1 MPNTLTYDIN
11 IFVIFMFIGLL
22 IKLFFATG
30 TTTDGSSGP
39 ATATVWGYGVSAA
52 SVIGIM
58 FVSFAMTRRMEKI
71 SNNSFEFVKSLFMHS
86 IVPFLTLGILIWL
99 ITINSM
105 YYTQINKGKVATEY
119 YTYSGVSSFLLI
131 MQMVM
136 LYRYIVDEL
145 KITNSAKANIHEAL
159 ASNIASASYLL
170 TIGNVI
176 LIGIMNIIL
185 NYFSTDG

>member
-11 IFVIFMFIGLL
+11 IFVFFMFIGLV
-22 IKLFFATG
+22 IKLFFATS
-30 TTTDGSSGP
+30 TTADGSSGP

-86 IVPFLTLGILIWL
+86 IVPLLTLGILIWL
-99 ITINSM
+99 ITINSI
-105 YYTQINKGKVATEY
+105 YYKKINKGQVASEY

-131 MQMVM
+131 IQTVM
-136 LYRYIVDEL
+136 LYKYIIDEL
-145 KITNSAKANIHEAL
+145 KIGSSSKANLYEAI

-176 LIGIMNIIL
+176 LIGIMTIIL